1 MSKRIVF
8 TNGCFDIL
16 HPGHVE
22 YLEEAKSLGDFLIVG
37 LNSDSSVQ
45 RLKGPTRPINNEA
58 DRKAMLSALKA
69 VDLVI
74 TFDEDTP
81 HDLIRVLQPDVL
93 VKGGD
98 WSVDGIVGSD
108 IVLANGGEVISL
120 GFKDGYSTSNLINK
134 IQKNNK

>member
-120 GFKDGYSTSNLINK
+120 SFKDGYSTSNLINK
-134 IQKNNK
+134 IQKNTK